1 MLRDNYRLKKFLPAI
16 LAALIILFTPLLQF
30 LHLSSCS
37 CEHFHHENFSVV
49 ANNVLNIAVRNAC
62 KNNRCSSSAPQRNS
76 HHQHDSKNC
85 PVCQT
90 YSAIYAG
97 FNVPF
102 SSNHLLLSTIYV
114 QESVKIQSDVFSAR
128 IPLDISPRAPPV
140 I

>member
-1 MLRDNYRLKKFLPAI
+1 MLRDTFGLKKFLPAI
-16 LAALIILFTPLLQF
+16 LAALIILFTPLLQL
-30 LHLSSCS
+30 LHLSGCS
-37 CEHFHHENFSVV
+37 CEHSHHENFRIV
-49 ANNVLNIAVRNAC
+49 ANNILNIAVRNAC
-62 KNNRCSSSAPQRNS
+62 KKNSCSSTSPKRNS

-102 SSNHLLLSTIYV
+102 SCNHLLLNTIYV

-140 I
+140 V